1 MSNKDIALDITKA
14 NTSPICL
21 NFKVTGFEGLHNIA
35 MAFNIANFNNPFAIF
50 QSNDYTLDIL
60 ITERVGSNVKNHVTS
75 LSLLD
80 LDLEGVCWNQLYT
93 SKAYEKLLMKINQF
107 FTKSRDLEQSN
118 SKSEK
123 VITTI
128 HASLHDTRKDLYLSN
143 ALVQFVI
150 F

>member
-1 MSNKDIALDITKA
+1 M
-14 NTSPICL
+14 
-21 NFKVTGFEGLHNIA
+21 
-35 MAFNIANFNNPFAIF
+35 F

-107 FTKSRDLEQSN
+107 FTKSRDLEQTN

-128 HASLHDTRKDLYLSN
+128 HASLHDMRKDLYLSN